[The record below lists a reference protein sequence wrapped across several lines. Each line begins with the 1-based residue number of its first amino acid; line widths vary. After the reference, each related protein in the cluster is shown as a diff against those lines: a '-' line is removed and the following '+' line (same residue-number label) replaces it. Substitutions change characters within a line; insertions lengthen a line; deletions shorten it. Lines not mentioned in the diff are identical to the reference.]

1 MTIKGNRKDTG
12 ICGALFYF
20 GNATSGHQKYTVGNA
35 RLQEE
40 LRYLNT
46 DVKRRFGKILKSYLL
61 NIKGKGCS
69 IKSSPYGICSSGAVH
84 ENEFEHLSPILRAL
98 SEVQVTEIQQNKT
111 IVNLSDNDKQKK
123 KNGEKAISQ
132 RRKGPSM

>member
-1 MTIKGNRKDTG
+1 MTIKVNRKDTG

-46 DVKRRFGKILKSYLL
+46 DVKRRFGEISKSYLL

-69 IKSSPYGICSSGAVH
+69 IKSSPYGICSSGAGDGSRLELFGEVLTSLDKAA
-84 ENEFEHLSPILRAL
+84 NEACKLIINDLKDKKSPKSA
-98 SEVQVTEIQQNKT
+98 KT
-111 IVNLSDNDKQKK
+111 PN
-123 KNGEKAISQ
+123 
-132 RRKGPSM
+132 RKGKTL